1 MTKLFRLLP
10 VRLSAA
16 LLAGALSLWAQ
27 STAGNFVGYVNDSTG
42 AAVAGAVL
50 TITRQETGF
59 VRAATSDD
67 QGSYEFRIVEPGT
80 YTIVVEAKGFKK
92 YTNQD
97 LTLVARQTRRVD
109 VALEVGAL
117 TESVTVTA
125 DAPVINTET
134 AQISETRSSKLLV
147 EGPQGTPIMNRFG
160 LGTAQWSLMIRGGTS
175 PESNYKAMGS
185 RPTMWETAVD
195 GNAVEASWVGPP
207 TQAIAEE
214 KNVVIN
220 ASADQRAPVV
230 IDAVTKQGTNQVHGS
245 FTANLTH
252 SAFNALAA
260 GPPNA
265 VRGASVPG
273 KVYNLTGGGPV
284 YIPKVYDGRNK
295 TFWFISA
302 ERSQPRDTN
311 YFLTQYIN
319 AASVP
324 TAAMRNGDF
333 SRYLAKT
340 KPNLQLTNPLT
351 GVPFAGNVI
360 PRSSWNPAAI
370 KAVDQF
376 YPSPN
381 ISQVNDP
388 DLPLQNLEYK
398 YNETGTFSQWFWR
411 VDQKITSKNT
421 AGFTYNSRPLVETGQ
436 HAGWWGLLPT
446 TGRYYADRRAWD
458 YAWRDTHVF
467 SPTIVNEFKLGW
479 YRSHNQL
486 GGTQPAS
493 TVIEPLGINL
503 GGDAARRTALN
514 VIPDINITGYDRIGG
529 LYGQTDELFNWWNF
543 RNNLSWTK
551 GTHTLK
557 FGYDHRFKHY
567 NADNVSKDAAGNW
580 SFTGRFTGDAFA
592 DFVLGL
598 PEQTVRF
605 TPRPILLAR
614 YNEFGFFVQDDFK
627 ASKSLTLN
635 IGFRVDRISPRID
648 GSGAHYNFNPK
659 TGALVVPNDASKALI
674 NPAFPKSIPIET
686 AAQAGYPERL
696 TNPWFAFT
704 PRFGLAWRP
713 GAKSSRVF
721 RLGYGVFS
729 TDAGAQGNNF
739 ALLQG
744 GGPFALSETFINNVA
759 GGTPFVTLD
768 RPFPAASGNVPATFN
783 INGVN
788 PGLRTPYMQQWNI
801 SVEQQIGLWALR
813 ASYVGAKTSQ
823 LTYTRNINKPAPSL
837 IPFTT
842 SRLLYRGFNNIIWFD
857 SGGNSSYHSAQFQFT
872 HQFRHGLMV
881 DGLMMWSNEIADLAD
896 GGGPGQSI
904 ENPYN
909 RARERGKAFID
920 SADFRA
926 NFIYQFPFGKG
937 RKFAADANRWLN
949 GVIGEW
955 EFSGIVDAR
964 NGRPETV
971 IFAGADPSN
980 TGTFGG
986 RASLASAGCDTRPG
1000 QGRFD
1005 RVPYLALSCF
1015 AVPTT
1020 GDFGNLGRD
1029 ILRKPG
1035 SWDFS
1040 GSLYKFFTLR
1050 FIDDDVKLRFSASVQ
1065 NIFNHPTW
1073 NNVGN
1078 NISTPANFGL
1088 LTGQGAFGRRS
1099 GPRSIAL
1106 QGQIQF

>member
-1 MTKLFRLLP
+1 MRLNTRLGISVLFC
-10 VRLSAA
+10 VTYTAFS
-16 LLAGALSLWAQ
+16 Q
-27 STAGNFVGYVNDSTG
+27 STSGNFVGAVTDSSS
-42 AAVAGAVL
+42 GAVPRAKL
-50 TITRQETGF
+50 TLTRQETGLA
-59 VRAATSDD
+59 RTTQSDD

-80 YTIVVEAKGFKK
+80 YTVAVEAAGFKK
-92 YTNQD
+92 YANKD
-97 LTLVARQTRRVD
+97 LVLAARETRRID
-109 VALEVGAL
+109 VRLEVGAL
-117 TESVTVTA
+117 TESVTVNSE
-125 DAPVINTET
+125 APVINTES
-134 AQISETRSSKLLV
+134 AQIGETRSSKLLV
-147 EGPQGTPIMNRFG
+147 EGPQGTPIMARFG
-160 LGTAQWSLMIRGGTS
+160 LNTAQWSLTIRGGTS
-175 PESNYKAMGS
+175 PESNYKSMGS
-185 RPTMWETAVD
+185 RPTMWEAAVD

-207 TQAIAEE
+207 TEAIAEE

-220 ASADQRAPVV
+220 ASAEQRAPVV

-245 FTANLTH
+245 FTGSLTH
-252 SAFNALAA
+252 AAFNALAA
-260 GPPNA
+260 GPPNRR
-265 VRGASVPG
+265 RGASVPR
-273 KVYNLTGGGPV
+273 KVYNITGGGPV
-284 YIPKVYDGRNK
+284 YIPKIYDGRNK

-302 ERSQPRDTN
+302 ERNPRTDTN
-311 YFLTQYIN
+311 YFLTQYID

-333 SRYLAKT
+333 SRYLAKA

-351 GVPFAGNVI
+351 GMPFAGNVI
-360 PRSSWNPAAI
+360 PRAAWNQASV

-376 YPSPN
+376 YPVPN

-388 DLPLQNLEYK
+388 DLPFRNLEYK
-398 YNETGTFSQWFWR
+398 YNEVGTFSQWFWR
-411 VDQKITSKNT
+411 VDQKISDKNT
-421 AGFTYNSRPLVETGQ
+421 AGFSYTSRPLIETGQ

-446 TGRYYADRRAWD
+446 TGRYFADRRAWD

-467 SPTIVNEFKLGW
+467 SPTVVNEFKLGW
-479 YRSHNQL
+479 YRAHNQL

-493 TVIEPLGINL
+493 TVIGGLGINL

-529 LYGQTDELFNWWNF
+529 LYDQTDELFNWWNI
-543 RNNLSWTK
+543 RNNLSWNK
-551 GTHTLK
+551 GKHTLK

-567 NADNVSKDAAGNW
+567 DADNVQKSAAGNW

-605 TPRPILLAR
+605 TPRPKLLAR

-627 ASKSLTLN
+627 FSRNLTLN
-635 IGFRVDRISPRID
+635 IGVRIDRIGARTD
-648 GSGAHYNFNPK
+648 AGGAHYNFNPR
-659 TGALVVPNDASKALI
+659 TGALVVPNEAARGLI
-674 NPAFPKSIPIET
+674 NPAFPRSIPVEM
-686 AAQAGYPERL
+686 ASQASYPGSL
-696 TNPWFAFT
+696 VNPWFAFT

-713 GAKSSRVF
+713 GNSNARVF

-744 GGPFALSETFINNVA
+744 GGPFALSETFINSLTS
-759 GGTPFVTLD
+759 GTPLVTLD

-783 INGVN
+783 IAGVN
-788 PGLRTPYMQQWNI
+788 PGLRTPYMQQWNV
-801 SVEQQIGLWALR
+801 SVEQQIGTWALR
-813 ASYVGAKTSQ
+813 ASYVGAKSTH

-842 SRLLYRGFNNIIWFD
+842 SRLLYRGFNNINWFD
-857 SGGNSSYHSAQFQFT
+857 SGGNSRYHSAQFQFT
-872 HQFRHGLMV
+872 HRFRGGLLV
-881 DGLMMWSNEIADLAD
+881 DGLFMWSNEIADLTD
-896 GGGPGQSI
+896 GGGPGVGI

-909 RARERGKAFID
+909 RSRDRAKAFID
-920 SADFRA
+920 SVDFRA
-926 NFIYQFPFGKG
+926 SFIYQFPFGKG
-937 RKFAADANRWLN
+937 RKFAASANRVLH
-949 GVIGEW
+949 GLIGEW

-986 RASLASAGCDTRPG
+986 RASLASAGCNTRPG

-1005 RVPYLALSCF
+1005 FRPYLAIGCF
-1015 AVPTT
+1015 AVPTA
-1020 GDFGNLGRD
+1020 GDFGNLGRG

-1035 SWDFS
+1035 SYDFS
-1040 GSLYKFFTLR
+1040 GSLYKFFTLAFLR
-1050 FIDDDVKLRFSASVQ
+1050 DDVKLRFSATIG
-1065 NIFNHPTW
+1065 NLFNHPTW

-1078 NISTPANFGL
+1078 NISVPASFGQL
-1088 LTGQGAFGRRS
+1088 SGQGAFGRRS
-1099 GPRSIAL
+1099 GARSIAL
-1106 QGQIQF
+1106 QGQVQF